1 MGVMNITNA
10 SERNVCR
17 MHLQVWLQ
25 TLLGTMQCLWSEQHT
40 NRQQI
45 QPAQNSIAAYDDP
58 ASFSTMEPSSFFAKP
73 EPVNFADAWQWMWFL
88 RLQTGDKQ
96 LPFCFTLDC
105 NQNFGQGQEWQLL
118 NRFLS
123 CSAINAWAYSQ
134 MHDNDSITALF
145 AMNVI
150 SRASNW
156 GQLSFCLT
164 LGSKYNSWQGQ
175 EWQLLNRFLSCSATN
190 SCVSDQMH
198 DNDSIT
204 EHFPMNVIP

>member
-1 MGVMNITNA
+1 MVCHNA
-10 SERNVCR
+10 ELHTSLGWVQILSKLLHQDPRDDWQG
-17 MHLQVWLQ
+17 HWLVEALGRIKQ
-25 TLLGTMQCLWSEQHT
+25 IWLSLLEEFEAFLKQF
-40 NRQQI
+40 QQKAT
-45 QPAQNSIAAYDDP
+45 QPLEKFKAP
-58 ASFSTMEPSSFFAKP
+58 
-73 EPVNFADAWQWMWFL
+73 AWQWMWFL

-96 LPFCFTLDC
+96 LPLCFTLDC

-164 LGSKYNSWQGQ
+164 LGSKCNSWQGQ